1 MRSRTP
7 RRVERAAVTMGEN
20 VRTWRKLLNL
30 TTDELSERAGISVPA
45 LRRLESGN
53 PAVSF
58 ESVARVLLVLGQL
71 DEVVQATD
79 PYETDLG
86 RAQASRTLP
95 QRVRRTA
102 VPS

>member
-7 RRVERAAVTMGEN
+7 RRVSAASTELGEN

-30 TTDELSERAGISVPA
+30 TAEELADRAGISAPA
-45 LRRLESGN
+45 LRRIELGN
-53 PAVSF
+53 PGVSF
-58 ESVARVLLVLGQL
+58 ETVARVLLILGQL
-71 DEVVQATD
+71 ESVIRATD

-95 QRVRRTA
+95 QRVRRS
-102 VPS
+102 VV

>member
-1 MRSRTP
+1 MRTRTP
-7 RRVERAAVTMGEN
+7 RRVERAAAQVGEN

-30 TTDELSERAGISVPA
+30 TVDELSERAGISAPA

-53 PAVSF
+53 PGVSF
-58 ESVARVLLVLGQL
+58 ESCARVLLVLGQL
-71 DEVVQATD
+71 DRVVEATD

-95 QRVRRTA
+95 QRVRRA
-102 VPS
+102 AAPA